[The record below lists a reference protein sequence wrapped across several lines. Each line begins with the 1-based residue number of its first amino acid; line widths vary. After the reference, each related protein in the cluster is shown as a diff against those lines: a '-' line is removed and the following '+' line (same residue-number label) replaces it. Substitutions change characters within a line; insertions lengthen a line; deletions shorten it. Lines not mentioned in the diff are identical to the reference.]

1 MKVHALVIDDGSAL
15 GTAGGS
21 ERTAAARKEG
31 TKGAVSGPRLAQED
45 VGENQDDGL
54 VKLAGRA
61 RRFDA
66 EEADAPPNA
75 RNRTHARA
83 VA

>member
-1 MKVHALVIDDGSAL
+1 MRSSQTL
-15 GTAGGS
+15 
-21 ERTAAARKEG
+21 AAAQQAAANAVQLRGRKKCKERCQQYR
-31 TKGAVSGPRLAQED
+31 PRLAQED
-45 VGENQDDGL
+45 VGENQDDRL

-75 RNRTHARA
+75 HDRTHARA